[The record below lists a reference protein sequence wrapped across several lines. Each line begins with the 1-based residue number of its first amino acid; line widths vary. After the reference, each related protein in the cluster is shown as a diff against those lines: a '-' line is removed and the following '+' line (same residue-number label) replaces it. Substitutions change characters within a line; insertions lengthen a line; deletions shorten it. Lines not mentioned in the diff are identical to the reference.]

1 MDLHAE
7 LRRNFPSTIK
17 RSCNKE
23 GCRLTFDKLPSS
35 YLRTIMDADAYA
47 ESYRRK
53 DKLCDYFL
61 FLTKPELVILVVA
74 MKSGRVS
81 AGRAEAK
88 AIA

>member
-1 MDLHAE
+1 
-7 LRRNFPSTIK
+7 
-17 RSCNKE
+17 
-23 GCRLTFDKLPSS
+23 
-35 YLRTIMDADAYA
+35 MDADAYA